1 MEQIS
6 KNKIKN
12 SILKYSNL
20 TLFERREK
28 QYKSDKKL
36 QTKTPKLFKINKLF
50 HKKVEKT
57 KENTL
62 FQFCQTMSSFH
73 SSEKSSTILPLLDY
87 FDNNNKTKKNRKKN
101 YHKLSVKI
109 KNGNQYHLNKNDKKS
124 KTLNNFYIT
133 ETSTIKAGNKPKIK
147 NLSILFNKNK
157 DNKKADLNID
167 TLLLIQTFRDNENNN
182 NNNNKLTISNYFP
195 HKKKPYLKNYSYI
208 KPETNINNFEKTI
221 EEKDIKR
228 LLNSKISKYNYYK
241 QPRIKDFIKKTQELK
256 IQSYS
261 TKIKKERAIRL
272 EEGYYNQIEFY
283 QDTMNSLQS
292 AKKLLDVQFSN
303 KIADYTRFVISKRE
317 REIVTSSKLIQE
329 IINYRKDIEHIK
341 TKIGKIEIEKSNII
355 KWIYFMIQ
363 MKEKKLVLPN
373 YYKIIL
379 EKGIQKRLS
388 IKQGTRK
395 EDKEKKDTINRSK
408 TKKKSYRRASFYFV
422 ENLIFNNNNN
432 KDNSNN
438 INENEVNRKEEYE
451 KIMNYKNELIFQTPE
466 DFQDR
471 LSGLQKEN
479 LLLLK
484 YNNELN
490 NQVFILKRELDSL
503 NIDKRKIDLGNNQI
517 RAKEKELENIKN
529 ITEEK
534 IRLIS
539 DFKKNEKILEE
550 EYKKERAKGIQNK
563 RKNKKS
569 QSSQNIDKDINE
581 KNNNINENKK
591 TLLYRKINIIFE
603 TSKTVGSKLKF
614 STYIL
619 NLLSKKIYTKE
630 KEMTLMLEFV
640 EQTIDYLINNL
651 NYYMNQNEEIQDY
664 IKNVKSD
671 IEREHKIDKARI
683 QMMLD
688 LQKIKLLKEKV
699 EKRSNKIYFL
709 PSKKIDLSKFKLKKE
724 KKIID
729 NYLDKIPTIEDYLY
743 NEKES
748 NNK

>member
-1 MEQIS
+1 MEQLS
-6 KNKIKN
+6 KKKIKN

-57 KENTL
+57 KKNTL
-62 FQFCQTMSSFH
+62 YQFCQTMSSFH

-87 FDNNNKTKKNRKKN
+87 FEKNNIKNKNHKKN

-109 KNGNQYHLNKNDKKS
+109 KNGAQYHSNKDDKKS

-133 ETSTIKAGNKPKIK
+133 EASTIKTGNKPKLKK
-147 NLSILFNKNK
+147 NLSILFNKKK

-182 NNNNKLTISNYFP
+182 NNKLTISSYFQ

-208 KPETNINNFEKTI
+208 KPETNINNLENTI

-228 LLNSKISKYNYYK
+228 LLNCKISKYNYYK
-241 QPRIKDFIKKTQELK
+241 HPRIKDFIKKTQELK

-303 KIADYTRFVISKRE
+303 KIADYTRFVVSKRE
-317 REIVTSSKLIQE
+317 REIVASSKLIQE

-373 YYKIIL
+373 YYKVIL
-379 EKGIQKRLS
+379 EKGPQKRLS

-395 EDKEKKDTINRSK
+395 EDKEKKDTVNRSK
-408 TKKKSYRRASFYFV
+408 NKKKSFRRGSFYFAD
-422 ENLIFNNNNN
+422 NLVINNNS
-432 KDNSNN
+432 KDN
-438 INENEVNRKEEYE
+438 NENEVNKNEEYE

-484 YNNELN
+484 YSNELN
-490 NQVFILKRELDSL
+490 NQVFLLKRELDSL
-503 NIDKRKIDLGNNQI
+503 NIDKNKIDSGNNQI

-550 EYKKERAKGIQNK
+550 EYKKEREKGIQNK

-569 QSSQNIDKDINE
+569 QSSQNIDKDIKEN
-581 KNNNINENKK
+581 NNNINENKK

-603 TSKTVGSKLKF
+603 TSKSVGSKLKF
-614 STYIL
+614 SIYIL
-619 NLLSKKIYTKE
+619 SLLSKKIHTKE
-630 KEMTLMLEFV
+630 KEMIFMLEFV

-651 NYYMNQNEEIQDY
+651 NYYMNQNEEIQDF

-743 NEKES
+743 NEKEC